1 MILFLVLEPQGLI
14 GLWRRLQT
22 YFLLWPFRH
31 RPVGGARR

>member
-1 MILFLVLEPQGLI
+1 MILFLLLEPQGLI
-14 GLWRRLQT
+14 GLWRRLKA